1 MGRILVRLGA
11 VMTLAAL
18 VSSLPS
24 FPVGAQAVPR
34 QLRIAVGIDADTLDP
49 ARQTTTTV
57 ANMVDY
63 FFEPLVE
70 MDYSKNEVVP
80 KLATTWQV
88 SKDGLTYTFQ
98 LRRGVTFHDGTPM
111 NAAAVKFTFDR
122 LLDPHTKVPLRGAL
136 LSGIKSVE
144 VVDDSTVRFSMSQ
157 PNPLLLRNLTYT
169 TNAIMSP
176 AAVARAG
183 DRFTLAPVGA
193 GTGPYIFKEWRRG
206 ESILVERNPNYW
218 GKPPAFEEVLFRV
231 VPDAG
236 TRETMVL
243 AGDVHLAMLPP
254 APDVK
259 ALRKNPR
266 VNVIEAPTDRVI
278 FLVMNNQWGPFKDAR
293 VRQAMNY
300 AINKKAVLASIL
312 FDLGTV
318 EASACPSMM
327 FGSSPMQ
334 AGGWPYNTAK
344 AKQLL
349 AEAGYRDGFDV
360 EFLTPNGRYI
370 QDYQVA
376 QAVAAQLR
384 LINIRATVST
394 MDWPT
399 YIATITQPVERN
411 RTQLFV
417 LGWAWVVLDCD
428 GVLFGQFHSSQQPPR
443 GLAEAFYKNDKVDTL
458 LERARTV
465 VDVAQRQSLYKDIQQ
480 QIWTDAPWVFL
491 WSQKWYVATV
501 KNLEGVR
508 ITPIEK
514 WDAIWATW
522 KQ

>member
-1 MGRILVRLGA
+1 VVLAVVVFSFPGA
-11 VMTLAAL
+11 
-18 VSSLPS
+18 
-24 FPVGAQAVPR
+24 PVGAQAVPR

-49 ARQTTTTV
+49 AGQTTTTV

-63 FFEPLVE
+63 FFEPLLD
-70 MDYSKNEVVP
+70 MDYVKNEIAP
-80 KLATTWQV
+80 RLATAWQMAA
-88 SKDGLTYTFQ
+88 DGLTYTFQ

-122 LLDPHTKVPLRGAL
+122 LLDPRTRVPLRGAL

-144 VVDDSTVRFSMSQ
+144 VVDDATVRLSMSQ

-169 TNAIMSP
+169 TSAIVAPS
-176 AAVARAG
+176 AVAKAG

-193 GTGPYIFKEWRRG
+193 GTGPYTFKEWRRG
-206 ESILVERNPNYW
+206 EGILVERNPNYW
-218 GKPPAFEEVLFRV
+218 GKSPVFPEVFFQV

-266 VNVIEAPTDRVI
+266 VNLIEAATDRVI
-278 FLVMNNQWGPFKDAR
+278 FLGMNNQWGPFKDVR
-293 VRQAMNY
+293 VRHAMNY
-300 AINKKAVLASIL
+300 AINKKALLASIL
-312 FDLGTV
+312 FNLGTV
-318 EASACPSMM
+318 EASPCPSMM
-327 FGSSPMQ
+327 FGHSAMQ
-334 AGGWPYNTAK
+334 EGGWPYNTGK

-370 QDYQVA
+370 QDFQFA

-384 LINIRATVST
+384 LVNIRATVNT
-394 MDWPT
+394 TDWPT
-399 YIATITQPVERN
+399 YVATITQPVERN
-411 RTQLFV
+411 RVQLFT

-428 GVLFGQFHSSQQPPR
+428 GMLYGQFHSSQQPPR
-443 GLAEAFYKNDKVDTL
+443 GLAPAFYKNEKVDTL
-458 LERARTV
+458 LEQARTTS
-465 VDVAQRQSLYKDIQQ
+465 DVARRKALYHEAQTQ
-480 QIWTDAPWVFL
+480 LWTDAPWVFL

-522 KQ
+522 K